1 MIRKRIPRQDDT
13 TIYRLIEELLVPYAR
28 QTKPGL
34 LLTPALIRKRL
45 AGGITY
51 VDTAAGR
58 KPAGFILLKPKER
71 ERLRVDLLAVHRSY
85 QGHGIGR
92 RLMEKA
98 ERTAAMHGCREVELW
113 VDEAN
118 VNAQRFYHRLGY
130 GAVYYDVRL
139 RCYLMV
145 KPLA

>member
-13 TIYRLIEELLVPYAR
+13 IIFKLIEDLLLPYAR

-34 LLTPALIRKRL
+34 QLRPSAIRKRL
-45 AGGITY
+45 AEGLTY

-71 ERLRVDLLAVHRSY
+71 ERLRVDLLAVGRAY
-85 QGHGIGR
+85 QGLGIGR

-98 ERTAAMHGCREVELW
+98 ERTAGMYGCREVELW

-118 VNAQRFYHRLGY
+118 ASAQRFYVRLGY
-130 GAVYYDVRL
+130 QAVHYDSRL
-139 RCYLMV
+139 RCYLMI
-145 KPLA
+145 KPLM